1 MISLSFIKTL
11 IGIRVFSILCSV
23 LAVLL
28 DEKKTVEQPMLSVFC
43 YPSFGLFG
51 LSKSYHSSHHSSYVC
66 PHHFPFVFGLGGA
79 FGCLSVGGTSEWIN
93 TLPSEGMFGFGEL
106 VFVFFSLMI

>member
-51 LSKSYHSSHHSSYVC
+51 LSKSYHSSYVC

-93 TLPSEGMFGFGEL
+93 TLPAEGVFGFGEL